1 MLGSLVRKMLISKI
15 KTRLEISEKFESM
28 EVTIKDGVISYK
40 LDNGP
45 WKIRKVDDDDKE
57 DFLNEVGFNITSAY
71 IYISK
76 TVVQGH
82 YINDTNEKTNF
93 KF

>member
-57 DFLNEVGFNITSAY
+57 DFLNEERFAKAY
-71 IYISK
+71 AGGKFRMKKWGRGKII
-76 TVVQGH
+76 QGL
-82 YINDTNEKTNF
+82 K
-93 KF
+93 